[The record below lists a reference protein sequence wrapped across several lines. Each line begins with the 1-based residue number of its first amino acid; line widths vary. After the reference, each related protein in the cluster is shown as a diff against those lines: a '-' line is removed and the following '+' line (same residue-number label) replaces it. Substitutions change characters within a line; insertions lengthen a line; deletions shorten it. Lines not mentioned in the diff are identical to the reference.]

1 MTVIRHPNNQGVT
14 LSQWRK
20 TAAGGETS
28 VSGTDDFSA
37 GLAYTAGAEQVFVNG
52 VLLER
57 GVDYTASTGTT
68 VTGLTAL
75 VAGDIVTVSSPSAFN
90 VANAIPKATITAK
103 GDLLVGT
110 GASTPT
116 NLGVGTDGTT
126 LVANS
131 AASTGVSWATPVGS
145 LANPVIN
152 GGMDIWARGTSIASG
167 TAAPYAADRWQISRG
182 GSVAGMTASRQ
193 ATADTTNLPNI
204 QYCMRLQRDS
214 GNTSTASVGLYYSF
228 ESANSIPYAGKTIT
242 VSFYARKGALYSG
255 GDYSFALE
263 EGTGTDQ
270 NALNGFTGL
279 TLTYKTATLTA
290 SWVRYTYQFNVN
302 AATTQLGFYTS
313 YSPTSTAGATD
324 YMEITGFQIDLGT
337 YNATTAPAFRRS
349 GGTLQGEL
357 AACQRYYWRSTGV
370 EAYGR
375 FAGMAVASS
384 TTAVL
389 FAPALPVTMRTYPQ
403 SLDYSNIYVYDGVTG
418 IAISSATIQSGGGSL
433 NSTSLNLTTTGA
445 TQYRPYF
452 VATNNNAAGY
462 IGYSAEL

>member
-116 NLGVGTDGTT
+116 NLGVGADGTT

-131 AASTGVSWATPVGS
+131 SAATGMSWTGNQAAGKNAV
-145 LANPVIN
+145 LN
-152 GGMDIWARGTSIASG
+152 GDFGIWQRGTTSASIT
-167 TAAPYAADRWQISRG
+167 TAATYSADRWS
-182 GSVAGMTASRQ
+182 SVSGASTAMVVSRQ
-193 ATADTTNLPNI
+193 ATGDTTNLPNI
-204 QYCMRLQRDS
+204 QYCARVQK
-214 GNTSTASVGLYYSF
+214 TAGQTGTNVLYFAQSI
-228 ESANSIPYAGKTIT
+228 ESINSIPFAGKTVT
-242 VSFYARKGALYSG
+242 LSFYARKGANYSSATSIVSA
-255 GDYSFALE
+255 YVQT
-263 EGTGTDQ
+263 GTGTDQ
-270 NALNGFTGL
+270 NILSGGL
-279 TLTYKTATLTA
+279 TGAVNAIAQDSTLTTTWQRFTYTGTIGTTAT
-290 SWVRYTYQFNVN
+290 QIGMF
-302 AATTQLGFYTS
+302 FS
-313 YSPTSTAGATD
+313 YAPVGTAGAAD
-324 YMEITGFQIDLGT
+324 YFEVTGVQLELG
-337 YNATTAPAFRRS
+337 AAPTTFTRA

-357 AACQRYYWRSTGV
+357 AACQRYYQRSGGNSVYVELGTGY
-370 EAYGR
+370 A
-375 FAGMAVASS
+375 F
-384 TTAVL
+384 
-389 FAPALPVTMRTYPQ
+389 
-403 SLDYSNIYVYDGVTG
+403 GVTG
-418 IAISSATIQSGGGSL
+418 AYHFVYLPVSLRVSPTSIDYSTLAWQNAAGTLQAATITAGNSSNQVMQVVISGLTSQTTGQPGHL
-433 NSTSLNLTTTGA
+433 ITNNSTS
-445 TQYRPYF
+445 
-452 VATNNNAAGY
+452 GY
-462 IGYSAEL
+462 LGFNAEL